1 MRNLAVN
8 GLVALAS
15 VVLVLVIFEA
25 FLVWDNRRPQLEPT
39 RLELGGREFRFFER
53 PEALSD
59 LRNAAAVIGDSFTA
73 GEACGDGRSYPSH
86 LDRIARENGYPH
98 RFVNLGVPGADP
110 FMYLQVVEGL
120 IATGRAPSA
129 AVVTLYNNDI
139 ELTCSA
145 CSYLER
151 VRADRRFSSEDIAR
165 LEAFCAACTKT
176 SNSPSGHYGPLRRAH
191 SWLWKNVYVYA
202 LFRDAFV
209 RLGMQFGWNIGFG
222 RTAYPA
228 LWRDHAGL
236 EFKLVEFALA
246 GTRDALRAAGA
257 ARPLVVIYPDVQNIR
272 KDNVYYGIYQGVE
285 RRLSQSL
292 GLTVRSGY
300 PAFLAGRNASPSM
313 PFSLVDD
320 HPSCKAH
327 EVFARWVFNAANE
340 KHIDP
345 TLRRVRTRM
354 AP

>member
-15 VVLVLVIFEA
+15 VVLVLLIFEA

-59 LRNAAAVIGDSFTA
+59 LRNTAAVIGDSFTA
-73 GEACGDGRSYPSH
+73 GEACGNGRSYPSQ
-86 LDRIARENGYPH
+86 LDRLARESGYPH

-110 FMYLQVVEGL
+110 FMYLQVIEGL

-129 AVVTLYNNDI
+129 AVITLYNNDI

-151 VRADRRFSSEDIAR
+151 IRGEARFSAEDIAR

-176 SNSPSGHYGPLRRAH
+176 SNSPSGHHGPLRRAH
-191 SWLWKNVYVYA
+191 SWLWKNVYLYA

-209 RLGMQFGWNIGFG
+209 RLTMQFGWNIGFG
-222 RTAYPA
+222 RTVYPA
-228 LWRDHAGL
+228 LWQDHAGL

-272 KDNVYYGIYQGVE
+272 RDNVYYGIYQGVE
-285 RRLSQSL
+285 RRLSRSL
-292 GLTVRSGY
+292 GMTVRSGY
-300 PAFLAGRNASPSM
+300 PAFLGGREASPSM
-313 PFSLVDD
+313 PYSLVDD

-327 EVFARWVFNAANE
+327 EIFARWVFTGLPQPDEENAL
-340 KHIDP
+340 IP
-345 TLRRVRTRM
+345 VRAR
-354 AP
+354 

>member
-1 MRNLAVN
+1 MKNFAINCL
-8 GLVALAS
+8 LVLAS
-15 VVLVLVIFEA
+15 VVLVLAAFEL

-39 RLELGGREFRFFER
+39 RLELGGRQFRFFER
-53 PEALSD
+53 PEALAD

-73 GEACGDGRSYPSH
+73 GEACGDGRSYPSQ
-86 LDRIARENGYPH
+86 LDRLARENGYPY

-110 FMYLQVVEGL
+110 FMYLQVLEGL
-120 IATGRAPSA
+120 IATGRVPSA

-151 VRADRRFSSEDIAR
+151 VRADPRFSAEDIAR

-191 SWLWKNVYVYA
+191 SWLWKNLYAYA

-209 RLGMQFGWNIGFG
+209 RLTMQLGWNIGFG

-228 LWRDHAGL
+228 LWQDHGGL
-236 EFKLVEFALA
+236 EFKLLEFALA
-246 GTRDALRAAGA
+246 GTRDALRGAGA
-257 ARPLVVIYPDVQNIR
+257 SRPLVVIYPDVQNIG
-272 KDNVYYGIYQGVE
+272 KDNIYFAIYRDAE
-285 RRLSQSL
+285 RRLTRSL
-292 GLTVRSGY
+292 GVPVLSGY
-300 PAFLAGRNASPSM
+300 PAFLNDREASPNM
-313 PFSLVDD
+313 PYSLVDD

-327 EVFARWVFNAANE
+327 EIFARWVFNTANE

-345 TLRRVRTRM
+345 AFRQVRTRT